1 MNNVILIRYG
11 EIHLKGHNRGIFE
24 SYLFENILQKL
35 KNYECK
41 LEKISGRYLLSNY
54 DINDEN
60 SIIKKLQEVF
70 GLISISK
77 AIELDSNKEE
87 IDNYIKTIK
96 IKTNTFKVNVKRADK
111 TFPINS
117 TEYSAYLGGII
128 LDNNNMLSVNLSNP
142 ETEVF
147 VEIRENKKT
156 YVYYNKIEALG
167 GMPLKTGGKGLL
179 LLSGGIDSPVAGFN
193 ICKRGMTVD
202 AIHFTSP
209 PYTSE
214 RSISKVKRLAELIS
228 KYCGKINLYIVP
240 FTKIQEEIHKKCSN
254 NYMVIILRR
263 FMLRV
268 AERLAISKDIDCLV
282 TGENLAQVAS
292 QTIQSITV
300 TNSVLNKLPILRPL
314 ISYDKLDITRI
325 SEKIGTYETSI
336 LPYEDCCTVFLPPKP
351 IIKPSVISAE
361 NEEKKLDVEEL
372 INDAMS
378 KIYKIEIN
386 NY

>member
-1 MNNVILIRYG
+1 MNNVILMRYG

-24 SYLFENILQKL
+24 SYLFENISQKL
-35 KNYECK
+35 KNFDCK

-54 DINDEN
+54 DINEEN
-60 SIIKKLQEVF
+60 AIIKRIQEVF
-70 GLISISK
+70 GIISISK
-77 AIELDSNKEE
+77 AIELDTNKEDIE
-87 IDNYIKTIK
+87 NFIKTIK
-96 IKTNTFKVNVKRADK
+96 INTKTFKVSVNRADK
-111 TFPINS
+111 SFPVNS
-117 TEYSAYLGGII
+117 TEYSAYLGGLI
-128 LDNNNMLSVNLSNP
+128 LDNNNMLGVNLSNP
-142 ETEVF
+142 DTEVF

-156 YVYYNKIEALG
+156 YIYYDKIDGLG
-167 GMPLKTGGKGLL
+167 GMPLKTGGRGLL

-240 FTKIQEEIHKKCSN
+240 FTKVQEEIHKKCAN

-268 AERLAISKDIDCLV
+268 AEKLAIQKDIDCLV

-361 NEEKKLDVEEL
+361 NEEKKLNIDEL
-372 INDAMS
+372 IDDAMS